1 MTFLYIYIFIQLVTH
16 HFARLENFKHYRSI
30 IDQRIHN
37 FSKNSNKQRL
47 KDKYDNTTIS
57 QHTCGIWNMIS
68 CLFLFPNFFLN
79 TVFNAPLTIY
89 NITYYTN
96 SPNNPINKTLIIIV
110 ETKNRKEVSSL
121 LPSSTSPH
129 APD

>member
-37 FSKNSNKQRL
+37 FCRNSNKQRL
-47 KDKYDNTTIS
+47 KDKYGNTTIS
-57 QHTCGIWNMIS
+57 QHTFGIWNMIS
-68 CLFLFPNFFLN
+68 CLFLFPNFFSN
-79 TVFNAPLTIY
+79 TVFNDLQYHILHELAKQS
-89 NITYYTN
+89 NQQF
-96 SPNNPINKTLIIIV
+96 TLIIIV
-110 ETKNRKEVSSL
+110 ETQNRKEVSSL